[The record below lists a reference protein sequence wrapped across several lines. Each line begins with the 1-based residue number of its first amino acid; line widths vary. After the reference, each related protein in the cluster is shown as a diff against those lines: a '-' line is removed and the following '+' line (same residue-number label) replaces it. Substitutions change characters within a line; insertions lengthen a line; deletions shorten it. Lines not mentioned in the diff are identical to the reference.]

1 MPAPFGSLA
10 GGEPQ
15 AELAPAPEP
24 TVDAEPDPMLP
35 TMTDL
40 RSVAT
45 DLDDIDE
52 ILARLDD
59 DESAPDDEMH
69 ADTGPSGQGEP
80 SVQDGASMHDGAS
93 VDDGGMPA
101 SIADPMASDD
111 PEDQDPLLATR

>member
-1 MPAPFGSLA
+1 MPAPFRPVA
-10 GGEPQ
+10 GGQPMADEGPENGPAATPGPTQELEPGP
-15 AELAPAPEP
+15 EPAPES
-24 TVDAEPDPMLP
+24 DSDSGLP

-59 DESAPDDEMH
+59 DESAPDDE
-69 ADTGPSGQGEP
+69 PNQG
-80 SVQDGASMHDGAS
+80 GT
-93 VDDGGMPA
+93 
-101 SIADPMASDD
+101 DPVAEDD